1 MIWKVGAFCLRH
13 AHLWKFIEKLK
24 EDSSLNQM
32 ALNQMQM
39 AQKMTE
45 AANSLQLCAYWE
57 LNNHIWRVVEGDQ
70 INNITDFPWRI
81 SQI

>member
-1 MIWKVGAFCLRH
+1 MNIRFQE
-13 AHLWKFIEKLK
+13 HLPLTINDLKGWCILSSSCPSIWKFIEKLK

-57 LNNHIWRVVEGDQ
+57 LNNHI
-70 INNITDFPWRI
+70 
-81 SQI
+81 